1 MNDRPDLERRY
12 RRLLACYPA
21 AFRREH
27 EHEMLSVLMAGAE
40 QGQRWPRLAEVADL
54 LRSATSMRLRSR
66 LRTSWAWEYRHRRVM
81 VPVRVLIG
89 IWLVALTAII
99 YGYGYGYGV
108 GGWWGL
114 LLVPAAAAH
123 FYVAYRNL
131 RHRVED

>member
-1 MNDRPDLERRY
+1 MNDRSDLQRRY

-40 QGQRWPRLAEVADL
+40 RGQRWPRLVEVADL

-81 VPVRVLIG
+81 VPVRILIG
-89 IWLVALTAII
+89 IWLLVLTAIL
-99 YGYGYGYGV
+99 YGYGQ

-114 LLVPAAAAH
+114 LLVPAAALH
-123 FYVAYRNL
+123 FYWAYRSL
-131 RHRVED
+131 RHPIQS

>member
-1 MNDRPDLERRY
+1 MNDDSDLEHRY

-27 EHEMLSVLMAGAE
+27 EQEIVTVLMAGAE
-40 QGQRWPRLAEVADL
+40 KRQRWPRLAEAGDL
-54 LRSATSMRLRSR
+54 VKGATSMRFQTR
-66 LRTSWAWEYRHRRVM
+66 LRTSWAWEVKHRRAT
-81 VPVRVLIG
+81 VPVRLVSG
-89 IWLVALTAII
+89 TWLVVLTVIL
-99 YGYGYGYGV
+99 YGYGR

-131 RHRVED
+131 RHRVQR

>member
-1 MNDRPDLERRY
+1 MNDASDLERRY

-27 EHEMLSVLMAGAE
+27 DREMLSVLMAGAE
-40 QGQRWPRLAEVADL
+40 QGQRRPRPAEVADL
-54 LRSATSMRLRSR
+54 LRGAISMRLRSR
-66 LRTSWAWEYRHRRVM
+66 FRTSWAWEYRHRRVM

-89 IWLVALTAII
+89 IWLLVLTAIL
-99 YGYGYGYGV
+99 YGYGV

-114 LLVPAAAAH
+114 LLVPAAALH

-131 RHRVED
+131 RHRVQS